1 MKAYI
6 VNLKSSLERRLYIK
20 RLLQGYPSIQIEWI
34 EAVDG
39 RKLSNEKKEQLFD
52 ISQFQR
58 HYLKEPRAGEIGCT
72 LSHQQ
77 CYHTLLK
84 STEKSVLV
92 FEDDIVLNA
101 NIEEL
106 IPEIEKFL
114 NVDEPRVLLL
124 SGWFWYKSKDN
135 FNNEINV
142 CKVFDGYLTHAYA
155 LNREAAELLIDIKPY
170 FLADAWEL
178 FIKKGVKIYGL
189 QPHPIDKDWSGV
201 FKSEVLSGSTKKT
214 DFYFSSWINL
224 KVRGIKQRLY
234 KYLNNFEAPQ
244 NMDGRVGDIK
254 KSIKE

>member
-124 SGWFWYKSKDN
+124 S
-135 FNNEINV
+135 
-142 CKVFDGYLTHAYA
+142 
-155 LNREAAELLIDIKPY
+155 
-170 FLADAWEL
+170 
-178 FIKKGVKIYGL
+178 
-189 QPHPIDKDWSGV
+189 
-201 FKSEVLSGSTKKT
+201 
-214 DFYFSSWINL
+214 
-224 KVRGIKQRLY
+224 
-234 KYLNNFEAPQ
+234 
-244 NMDGRVGDIK
+244 
-254 KSIKE
+254 